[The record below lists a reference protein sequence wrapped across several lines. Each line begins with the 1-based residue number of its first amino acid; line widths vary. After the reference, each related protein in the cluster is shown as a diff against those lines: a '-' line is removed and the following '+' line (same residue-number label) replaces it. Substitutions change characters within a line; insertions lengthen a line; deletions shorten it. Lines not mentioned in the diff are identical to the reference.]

1 MKIRIYS
8 KRKTIAIVHSEE
20 EAMRVIKEYKKQTNG
35 GGATQTDNSTI

>member
-35 GGATQTDNSTI
+35 GATQTDNSTI